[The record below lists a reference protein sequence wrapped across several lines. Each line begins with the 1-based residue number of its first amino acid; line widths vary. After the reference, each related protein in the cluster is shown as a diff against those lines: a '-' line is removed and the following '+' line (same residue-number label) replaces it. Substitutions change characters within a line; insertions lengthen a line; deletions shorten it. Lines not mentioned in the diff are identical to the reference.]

1 MAQLCHILQGLGSK
15 KNMKET
21 GDGEMS
27 SRNTSSGP
35 DTPTILMNSLQ
46 LWLAIQDP
54 QKTEPSTCPRR
65 QRGAQEAQL
74 DPDELTAANSYWGK
88 GCHFFF
94 HVATTK
100 FSLFQEI
107 YQPYLGKNFN
117 QTQRA
122 SHKKKTQNQ
131 EDTLSENR
139 GRGMGG
145 KWRLKMAKFHHI
157 NI

>member
-1 MAQLCHILQGLGSK
+1 MGESLVLNGTAVSYSPRLGKQK

-65 QRGAQEAQL
+65 
-74 DPDELTAANSYWGK
+74 
-88 GCHFFF
+88 
-94 HVATTK
+94 
-100 FSLFQEI
+100 
-107 YQPYLGKNFN
+107 
-117 QTQRA
+117 
-122 SHKKKTQNQ
+122 
-131 EDTLSENR
+131 
-139 GRGMGG
+139 
-145 KWRLKMAKFHHI
+145 
-157 NI
+157 